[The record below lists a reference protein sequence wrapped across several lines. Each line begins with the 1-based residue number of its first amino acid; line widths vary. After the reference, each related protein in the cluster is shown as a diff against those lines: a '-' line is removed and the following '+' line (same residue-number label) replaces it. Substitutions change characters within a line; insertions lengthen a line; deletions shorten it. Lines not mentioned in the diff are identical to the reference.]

1 MQVIGI
7 INEARNMTNEK
18 GQFTN
23 PQLIGFLNKGI
34 SEVNFTLSVNF
45 PLIPMPYED
54 NILTNIQDITAT
66 VANKT
71 VYPYANFTDSHQF
84 NIFIPYVCY
93 LMLMSKRD
101 DTAMY
106 YKNEFDTAVRSLNA
120 NFTFDS
126 TNKFKSK
133 VRTLSFNPIIG
144 V

>member
-1 MQVIGI
+1 MQVIAI

-34 SEVNFTLSVNF
+34 SELNFKLSVNF
-45 PLIPMPYED
+45 PLIPMPYD
-54 NILTNIQDITAT
+54 NYILTNIQDITAT
-66 VANKT
+66 VDNQT

-93 LMLMSKRD
+93 SMLMSKKD

-106 YKNEFDTAVRSLNA
+106 YKNDFDIGVRSLQA
-120 NFTFDS
+120 NFKFDS
-126 TNKFKSK
+126 SNRGKSKLRSLNFNKF
-133 VRTLSFNPIIG
+133 TG
-144 V
+144 A